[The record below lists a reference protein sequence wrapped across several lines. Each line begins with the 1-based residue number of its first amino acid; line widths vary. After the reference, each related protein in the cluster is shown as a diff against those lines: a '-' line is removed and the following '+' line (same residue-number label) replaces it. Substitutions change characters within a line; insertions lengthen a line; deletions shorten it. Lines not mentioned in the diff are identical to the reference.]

1 MKSLT
6 RVASH
11 ADGWYSGNPQ
21 ELAKELN
28 KYLSKSEKYEESS
41 SLKSIIVPH
50 SGLCYGGPTA
60 AKAFINVNPSQF
72 DRAIILGPSHYEYF
86 QGIGLTSFEKFETP
100 FGDVDV
106 DTKIAGMR
114 IIPLAIESKRLVPV
128 QVTGPPALPPVAWIN
143 RLCIGIAVVTF
154 ASYLIASKI
163 FLTIA
168 YIWMLLR
175 FGEPSG
181 FGPVGIPAA

>member
-50 SGLCYGGPTA
+50 SGLCYGGPVA
-60 AKAFINVNPSQF
+60 LWGSYCSK
-72 DRAIILGPSHYEYF
+72 
-86 QGIGLTSFEKFETP
+86 GIHQCKSFP
-100 FGDVDV
+100 
-106 DTKIAGMR
+106 I
-114 IIPLAIESKRLVPV
+114 
-128 QVTGPPALPPVAWIN
+128 
-143 RLCIGIAVVTF
+143 
-154 ASYLIASKI
+154 
-163 FLTIA
+163 
-168 YIWMLLR
+168 
-175 FGEPSG
+175 
-181 FGPVGIPAA
+181 